1 MFSWGIITWPIQ
13 DDQMKM
19 TETWQQQTLII
30 EYDQNHDNDKNYL
43 LNMTKI
49 ETDKSYETD
58 KP

>member
-1 MFSWGIITWPIQ
+1 
-13 DDQMKM
+13 MKM
-19 TETWQQQTLII
+19 TKTWQQQTLII